1 METHTKRNSIR
12 ALHSAAVGMMALLML
27 VLMVLPVSTAKA
39 ADETSFSV
47 AALPHVAMGA
57 AIRLDGKTIGICDSI
72 EIAQKAIDLSLS
84 YLGVTGGET
93 SVVGNLEIVAA
104 VHAKSECADLATL
117 FRKFTQEEP
126 LPVMSVVTREY
137 TETVPCETITVN
149 DPKTYECQ
157 IEVLQQGVN
166 GEYAYTVEDIY
177 VNGELTKTV
186 VVNVDIVTKPVTHIE
201 QVGTQP
207 KPEWW
212 PTGTFIQPAQGKIS
226 SEFGKR
232 RYEHHTGIDIANKSG
247 SPVVAAD
254 GGTVLFAGWLGN
266 YGRYVVIDHN
276 GIYTCYAHNS
286 KLLVSEGDHV
296 VQGQQIARMGST
308 GRSTGP
314 HCHFE
319 IHDGNAFLQPRD
331 FIDFVETERSK

>member
-1 METHTKRNSIR
+1 M
-12 ALHSAAVGMMALLML
+12 
-27 VLMVLPVSTAKA
+27 
-39 ADETSFSV
+39 
-47 AALPHVAMGA
+47 
-57 AIRLDGKTIGICDSI
+57 
-72 EIAQKAIDLSLS
+72 
-84 YLGVTGGET
+84 
-93 SVVGNLEIVAA
+93 
-104 VHAKSECADLATL
+104 
-117 FRKFTQEEP
+117 
-126 LPVMSVVTREY
+126 
-137 TETVPCETITVN
+137 
-149 DPKTYECQ
+149 
-157 IEVLQQGVN
+157 
-166 GEYAYTVEDIY
+166 
-177 VNGELTKTV
+177 
-186 VVNVDIVTKPVTHIE
+186 VNVDIVTKPVTHIE